1 MMMLVGVVGD
11 ACCASGLAGTGP
23 AHTLSGSGHMDLHFP
38 NPSRSYDPTRRAV
51 RFWAYD
57 RSMEVSFFVAEE
69 ALRLLQPFTGNR
81 EGGFLEAFDAHRKRI
96 CKVAAKV
103 YARGSKGSYE
113 LQPND
118 F

>member
-1 MMMLVGVVGD
+1 MAVFSKINLVSSHDEGG
-11 ACCASGLAGTGP
+11 GR
-23 AHTLSGSGHMDLHFP
+23 MDLHFS

-69 ALRLLQPFTGNR
+69 ALRRLQPSIAA
-81 EGGFLEAFDAHRKRI
+81 EDSGFLEVFDAHRHRI
-96 CKVAAKV
+96 HEVAAKV
-103 YARGSKGSYE
+103 YARGPKGSYD
-113 LQPND
+113 LQAND